1 MNNINSYF
9 MKYPITTNAST
20 SFINRDYSVST
31 TKDPK
36 CLESQTYKESCDP
49 NVMYGYQKP
58 LNEQCASITGGMV
71 PPEEQCNSLWNN
83 MTRRKTLIKDY

>member
-1 MNNINSYF
+1 MNDYF
-9 MKYPITTNAST
+9 EYPITTNAPT

-31 TKDPK
+31 TKEPK
-36 CLESQTYKESCDP
+36 CLETQQYKESCDP

-58 LNEQCASITGGMV
+58 LNEQCAAITGGMV
-71 PPEEQCNSLWNN
+71 LPEEQCNSLWNN

>member
-1 MNNINSYF
+1 MDHYTNHF
-9 MKYPITTNAST
+9 EYPLVNAST

-36 CLESQTYKESCDP
+36 CLDTQEYKEECTPDP
-49 NVMYGYQKP
+49 MFGYQRP
-58 LNEQCASITGGMV
+58 LNEQCATITGNMV
-71 PPEEQCNSLWNN
+71 KPEEQCNSLWNN